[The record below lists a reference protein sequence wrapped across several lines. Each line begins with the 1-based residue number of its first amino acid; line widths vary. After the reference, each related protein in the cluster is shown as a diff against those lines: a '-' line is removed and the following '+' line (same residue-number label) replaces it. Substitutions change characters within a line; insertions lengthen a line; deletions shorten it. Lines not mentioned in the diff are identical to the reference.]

1 MTSVND
7 VSAPL
12 NGPWSEHIAGLLG
25 SALKRIR
32 AEILEASEE
41 QFPGLRVSHYRLLEL
56 IPPDG
61 ARITDLAEVAVMTKQ
76 GLGQHVDYLQRL
88 GYVESDR
95 LRADRRVRLV
105 RRTTRGDEAAAYSRA
120 AIERVESL
128 WSDRLG
134 PERYE
139 LLRNILRE
147 LGT

>member
-7 VSAPL
+7 VAAPL
-12 NGPWSEHIAGLLG
+12 SGPWSEHIAGLLG
-25 SALKRIR
+25 AALKRIR

-41 QFPGLRVSHYRLLEL
+41 QFPGLRVSHYRLLEM

-95 LRADRRVRLV
+95 LRTDRRVRLV
-105 RRTTRGDEAAAYSRA
+105 RRTVRGDEAAAYSRK
-120 AIERVESL
+120 AIERVEAL
-128 WSDRLG
+128 WSTRLG
-134 PERYE
+134 QERYQA
-139 LLRNILRE
+139 LRETLRE
-147 LGT
+147 LGL